1 MIVVGRHH
9 PRAPRQRG
17 ESLSSGGQKVGVP
30 LLLVSLTLSLSLS
43 LLFFFFSLSQV
54 HPSLYPI
61 YTHFISVDLI

>member
-30 LLLVSLTLSLSLS
+30 LLLVSLSLS